1 MIRFKLLTVAALL
14 AAVLSA
20 QAVRAAEPTSAEAAG
35 PAQPAQ
41 DAALPAAEAQRAAAT
56 TGEEYDPPPGF
67 KTKKRKGET
76 VYCRSRAPM
85 GTRIK
90 TEECFTQAEIVEVE
104 RAMRL
109 NRDDQAQRARMCT
122 KGAMCT
128 GGG

>member
-1 MIRFKLLTVAALL
+1 MIRFHLLAVVALL
-14 AAVLSA
+14 AAGLPTDI
-20 QAVRAAEPTSAEAAG
+20 VRAAEPEAEPAQAAADAAG
-35 PAQPAQ
+35 PAG
-41 DAALPAAEAQRAAAT
+41 EAQRTAAAADQN
-56 TGEEYDPPPGF
+56 YDPPPGF
-67 KTKKRKGET
+67 KTKTRKGET

-90 TEECFTQAEIVEVE
+90 SEECFTKAEILEVE
-104 RAMRL
+104 RAMRV